1 MFGPGE
7 GQALLIRTTWKRG
20 SEAADGA
27 PVVVSAT
34 RFHYRSVRDL
44 APVSVHALRL
54 RRGWDARPGAVGL
67 LTGSRPLEAVTY
79 SLSVWTSEE
88 HLRWFLRAPDHAE
101 LMRRYRPRL
110 LDVRSVT
117 WETADLRPAE
127 LWREGL
133 QRLEAALVETA

>member
-1 MFGPGE
+1 M
-7 GQALLIRTTWKRG
+7 
-20 SEAADGA
+20 
-27 PVVVSAT
+27 VVSAT

-54 RRGWDARPGAVGL
+54 RRGWDGRPGAVGL
-67 LTGSRPLEAVTY
+67 LTGSQPLKAVTY

-88 HLRWFLRAPDHAE
+88 HLRGFLRAPDHLD

-110 LDVRSVT
+110 LDVQSVV

-133 QRLEAALVETA
+133 ERLG